1 MFLITQAFTECTGYR
16 IGQVRII
23 FKAHLDVAQSSH
35 PLYNRPLAYVQWFK
49 EIAKEDTQINMYLTA
64 RSLDEDSNRR
74 GEVIELEAI
83 KRRIQLVPRYGDS
96 VPLDMDDNNSAED
109 DERYYMINS
118 FHSKET
124 YQSVW

>member
-1 MFLITQAFTECTGYR
+1 M
-16 IGQVRII
+16 I
-23 FKAHLDVAQSSH
+23 FKAHLDTTQSSH
-35 PLYNRPLAYVQWFK
+35 PLYNKPLAYVQWFK
-49 EIAKEDTQINMYLTA
+49 EIVKVDTQINMYLTA
-64 RSLDEDSNRR
+64 RSLDESGNRR

-83 KRRIQLVPRYGDS
+83 KHRIQLVPCYGDS

-118 FHSKET
+118 FHSKEI